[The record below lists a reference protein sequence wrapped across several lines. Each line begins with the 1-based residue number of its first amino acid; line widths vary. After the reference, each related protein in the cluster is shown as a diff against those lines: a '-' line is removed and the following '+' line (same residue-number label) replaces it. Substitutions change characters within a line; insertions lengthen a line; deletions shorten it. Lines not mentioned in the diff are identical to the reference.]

1 MVRSS
6 IRLCLGCPDVFVG
19 DCRGKWNRRNI
30 RYERRHLKIIGK
42 LLPINF
48 ANPKNHATFAVVIL
62 YNLFYLICGLVPAKN
77 GIAEHLGVSL
87 FSSLYLRGL
96 LAGKY
101 HEWLLL
107 CHDG

>member
-1 MVRSS
+1 MGACWGSGIGGIYVSNAG
-6 IRLCLGCPDVFVG
+6 I
-19 DCRGKWNRRNI
+19 
-30 RYERRHLKIIGK
+30 LKINGK

-48 ANPKNHATFAVVIL
+48 ANPKKHATFAVVIL